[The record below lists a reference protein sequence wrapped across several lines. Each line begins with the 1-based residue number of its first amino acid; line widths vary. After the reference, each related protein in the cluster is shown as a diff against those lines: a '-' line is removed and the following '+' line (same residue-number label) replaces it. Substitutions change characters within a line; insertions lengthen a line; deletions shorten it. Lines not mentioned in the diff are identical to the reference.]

1 MPVINILKQTQV
13 KTEPRLQM
21 LSGMFD
27 CPIEAVNEFSLN
39 ANIPI
44 EEKDWQIGLIV
55 GPSGCGKSSILNQIG
70 KETLFEWDDKSIIT
84 SFSKEHEVTKICEV
98 LNSVGFGNVRAWMRP
113 YHVLSNGEK
122 FRAYCARAIIE
133 SQDVICLDE
142 FTSVVDRQVAKVAC
156 HAVQKYL
163 RKTNKKLIAA
173 SCHDDIIDW
182 LQPDWYYAPHTD
194 SFEWRYL
201 RRRPEIE
208 IEIYE
213 TKHSTW
219 KMFAPYHYLTASL
232 HKSARCYLLLCNGR
246 AASFVGVLHR
256 PISAKGERLPIWG
269 VSRVVTLPEF
279 QGLGL
284 AFVLMDS
291 LGEMY
296 LKQRKRFRM
305 YPAHPALVRQF
316 EKHPKWKRTQ
326 KYGMQRP
333 HCMGTERVKWVGDR
347 PCGIYEYTG

>member
-1 MPVINILKQTQV
+1 MPIINILKQTQV
-13 KTEPRLQM
+13 KTEPRVQM

-27 CPIEAVNEFSLN
+27 CPIEEVNEFSLN

-55 GPSGCGKSSILNQIG
+55 GPSGCGKSSLLNQIAT
-70 KETLFEWDDKSIIT
+70 ETIFEWDDKSVIT
-84 SFSKEHEVTKICEV
+84 SFNREHTISEICDA

-133 SQDVICLDE
+133 SQDTICLDE

-163 RKTNKKLIAA
+163 RKTNKKFIAA

-208 IEIYE
+208 IEIHE
-213 TKHSTW
+213 TKYSTW

-246 AASFVGVLHR
+246 AASFAGILHR
-256 PISAKGERLPIWG
+256 PISQKHVSPIWG
-269 VSRVVTLPEF
+269 VSRIVTLPEF

-284 AFVLMDS
+284 AFVLMDN
-291 LGEMY
+291 LAELY
-296 LKQRKRFRM
+296 KQNGNRM
-305 YPAHPALVRQF
+305 HTYPAHPILVKQF
-316 EKHPKWKRTQ
+316 EKHPKWKRIKTYGTQ
-326 KYGMQRP
+326 SGLNRSSSIGK
-333 HCMGTERVKWVGDR
+333 MGGRMNAV
-347 PCGIYEYTG
+347 YEYTG